1 MSYKVSFSMH
11 IEVEGMVDEEGVDL
25 TDAKLKDALQKK
37 IDWIDAN
44 PGQARAV
51 TGKARDFAKEDRW
64 VLRKTDERCMARK
77 ADAGWVDSHEITLE
91 DTLTSSEASSM
102 LLSYGAQGFWGR
114 LEDMRSEP
122 VLATLSSNDGAIVE
136 KVDLTEWL
144 ATTHPSNITELW
156 ENDFTDCAAYGDAIL
171 HLLEDGQPSC
181 QKLYAYLKTQDGT
194 GIGLIL
200 DTPSEAVAFLK
211 ECRPDLHAILVER
224 DFPSP

>member
-44 PGQARAV
+44 PGQARTV
-51 TGKARDFAKEDRW
+51 TGKVRDSVKEDRW
-64 VLRKTDERCMARK
+64 VLRKTGERCMARK
-77 ADAGWVDSHEITLE
+77 ADAGWVDSREITLE

-102 LLSYGAQGFWGR
+102 SLSYGAQGFWGK

-122 VLATLSSNDGAIVE
+122 VLATLRSDDGAIVE

-144 ATTHPSNITELW
+144 ATTDPSNITQLF
-156 ENDFTDCAAYGDAIL
+156 ENDCADCAAYGDAIL

-181 QKLYAYLKTQDGT
+181 QKLYAYLKTQDGM
-194 GIGLIL
+194 GLGLIL
-200 DTPSEAVAFLK
+200 DTPSEVVAFLK
-211 ECRPDLHAILVER
+211 ECRPDLHEILVER
-224 DFPSP
+224 DTPSP